1 MFCDWE
7 NVPDAEKVGIL
18 YVQNIERDSCLNNL
32 KSWKV
37 GTSIEK
43 IVDITRS
50 RFSKYVQN
58 ISSYSCFSQYVNYK
72 EPIQLFFFFR
82 ESNLGNIGRDK
93 QKNIIFLT

>member
-7 NVPDAEKVGIL
+7 TVPDAEKVGIL
-18 YVQNIERDSCLNNL
+18 YVQNIERDSCLNYL

-43 IVDITRS
+43 ILDITRS
-50 RFSKYVQN
+50 RYSKHVQN
-58 ISSYSCFSQYVNYK
+58 IASYSCFSQYLNYK

-82 ESNLGNIGRDK
+82 ESNLGNFGRDK